1 MNSDKYSI
9 RQLLCLFFL
18 MMATVTLHA
27 QKFYTKSG
35 RIDFFSRAP
44 LENIQAVN
52 KTVVAILD
60 SKTGKVEFNVF
71 IRGFEFEK
79 ALMQEHFNENYMET
93 SKYPK
98 ATFSGEI
105 QNTNTVDYSRDGEYN
120 VIVKGML
127 AMHGISKAM
136 EVSGV
141 ISVIDSFPT
150 LKAAF
155 TISLADYKI
164 SIPAIVRDKISPN
177 VTITVNS
184 LLNNTLK

>member
-1 MNSDKYSI
+1 MNATKYSI
-9 RQLLCLFFL
+9 KQLLCLLFL
-18 MMATVTLHA
+18 MTTMVSVQA

-105 QNTNTVDYSRDGEYN
+105 QHTNVVNYALTGEYK

-141 ISVIDSFPT
+141 ISVIDGFPT

-164 SIPAIVRDKISPN
+164 HIPAIVRDKISPN